1 MMKVTDTNIDKIRNR
16 LEDAVAKAGEEF
28 LSSFL
33 SAYGF
38 ANTTI
43 KKLLT
48 AGPDMNGRYSIK
60 QKLLFTP
67 PPMLKF

>member
-1 MMKVTDTNIDKIRNR
+1 MKISDNDIDKISGL
-16 LEDAVAKAGEEF
+16 LEKAVSGPKNDF
-28 LSSFL
+28 LAAFL

-67 PPMLKF
+67 PNA